1 MEIRIGRKVFDRD
14 QLATAI
20 STSKSVPKVC
30 KAIGMAYSP
39 TADYA
44 IQEAAKQAGFDMS
57 HFKARRER
65 TGRTLGEVHPDT
77 RSAIEG
83 YLSTI
88 TRPDSLAAYKYLLYN
103 IGESLN
109 GESIIGIDKEG
120 IEKAISLLKSD
131 NQRKYAVSCV
141 KSMLLHALK
150 TNPKSR
156 FTMRKSLLFW
166 MLGIE

>member
-1 MEIRIGRKVFDRD
+1 LTEINWQRQSPQVKAYQRFVKLSEWRTVQRQTTQFRKR
-14 QLATAI
+14 LNRPGLI
-20 STSKSVPKVC
+20 CP
-30 KAIGMAYSP
+30 ILRH
-39 TADYA
+39 
-44 IQEAAKQAGFDMS
+44 AGSAQD
-57 HFKARRER
+57 A
-65 TGRTLGEVHPDT
+65 PDT